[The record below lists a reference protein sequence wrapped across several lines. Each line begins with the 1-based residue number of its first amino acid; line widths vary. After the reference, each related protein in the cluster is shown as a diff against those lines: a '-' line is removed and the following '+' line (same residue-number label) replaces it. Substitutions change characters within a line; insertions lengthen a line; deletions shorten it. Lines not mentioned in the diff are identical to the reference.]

1 MDNENNN
8 LVAVLKN
15 GGIAVMP
22 TDTTYGIV
30 GLAQNER
37 TVHEIYRLRKR
48 DLDKPFIILIADRKD
63 LEKFGVMPTAAQEK
77 ILERVWPV
85 CVRTRTGRPGPTSVI
100 LSCADEKFA
109 YLHRGRNT
117 LGGFAP
123 PQPAPPHLLP
133 QAGPPLAPF

>member
-48 DLDKPFIILIADRKD
+48 DFDKPFFIFI
-63 LEKFGVMPTAAQEK
+63 F
-77 ILERVWPV
+77 
-85 CVRTRTGRPGPTSVI
+85 
-100 LSCADEKFA
+100 
-109 YLHRGRNT
+109 
-117 LGGFAP
+117 P
-123 PQPAPPHLLP
+123 PKN
-133 QAGPPLAPF
+133 F